1 MAGDRQ
7 SISPAKR
14 TQKPRL
20 RIICGPTG
28 AGKSAIALELGETSN
43 AAILSADSRQVYRGF
58 DIGTAKPTLEERA
71 RVPHYGVDVA
81 GPEERYSAA
90 KWASEAED
98 WIACA
103 DKIGK
108 APTVVGGTGL
118 YIKALVSPLFTAPD
132 VNASLR
138 GELARELEAKPLAEL
153 RRWCEQLDPARA
165 HLGRT
170 QLLRAIETALLSG
183 SRISDLHAE
192 HNAAATVEVRDREA
206 AYLVVDSGP
215 GLGSRI
221 ERRVD
226 TMLEAGWAD
235 EVRELM
241 QTIPFDAPAWKAS
254 GYSVIREHVEGGLDL
269 SSARQRII
277 IETRQYAKRQRTW
290 FRHQLPS
297 SAVTHVNPEDSQ
309 ARAVVREWWEGA
321 E

>member
-1 MAGDRQ
+1 LAGDSQRRAPSTRKQ
-7 SISPAKR
+7 
-14 TQKPRL
+14 RL

-28 AGKSAIALELGETSN
+28 AGKSAVALELGETFN
-43 AAILSADSRQVYRGF
+43 AAIVSADSRQIYRNF
-58 DIGTAKPTLEERA
+58 EIGTAKPTREERA

-81 GPEERYSAA
+81 RPEERYSAA
-90 KWASEAED
+90 RWASEADE

-103 DKIGK
+103 CKMGK
-108 APTVVGGTGL
+108 VPLIVGGTGL
-118 YIKALVSPLFTAPD
+118 YIKALVDPLFSAPEVD
-132 VNASLR
+132 PLQRV
-138 GELARELEAKPLAEL
+138 ELERELETKSLTEL
-153 RRWCEQLDPARA
+153 RRWCERLDAARA

-192 HNAAATVEVRDREA
+192 HKAATTVEAEDKKA
-206 AYLVVDSGP
+206 AYLVVDPGS

-221 ERRVD
+221 ETRVD
-226 TMLEAGWAD
+226 MMLEAGWAD

-241 QTIPFDAPAWKAS
+241 RTVPPDAPAWKAS
-254 GYSVIREHVEGGLDL
+254 GYSAMREHIGDRLDL

-290 FRHQLPS
+290 FRHQLPPA
-297 SAVTHVNPEDSQ
+297 AVTVVNPEDSQ
-309 ARAVVREWWEGA
+309 ARAVVREWWERA